1 MKPSL
6 GVAQRPVPVRL
17 ARHLGDRSTVLGT
30 HPGRLLLCCGAGGRD
45 GQWAVFLLAASLL
58 TIPATWFG
66 QHWAR
71 TGVGVSAVDLGLLLG
86 LYALALRSRRFF
98 PIWMAGFHL
107 IAVTTHLSTVLE
119 PEITPRLYRAM
130 ESLWAI
136 PITLAMVFGI
146 ALDRRA
152 GIRT

>member
-1 MKPSL
+1 M
-6 GVAQRPVPVRL
+6 
-17 ARHLGDRSTVLGT
+17 
-30 HPGRLLLCCGAGGRD
+30 
-45 GQWAVFLLAASLL
+45 
-58 TIPATWFG
+58 
-66 QHWAR
+66 
-71 TGVGVSAVDLGLLLG
+71 SAVDLGLLLG